1 MSTTFK
7 WTEKKD
13 RQISMDE
20 NDYASIAEIICYD
33 LENGCIEEDLY
44 TDEDRYYVIKDYIVT
59 YRDYHGGSY
68 YVPEVILNRMVDD
81 FLLFLAT
88 HNTEVLTKIIV
99 GIINGRREREEY
111 YVDGDSECD

>member
-33 LENGCIEEDLY
+33 LADGS
-44 TDEDRYYVIKDYIVT
+44 VF
-59 YRDYHGGSY
+59 RDKVCELQTPGTP
-68 YVPEVILNRMVDD
+68 V
-81 FLLFLAT
+81 AT
-88 HNTEVLTKIIV
+88 HLTDNELAFGLGFHHSLVYLFDGINVLVINLLQRRL
-99 GIINGRREREEY
+99 GI
-111 YVDGDSECD
+111 SC